1 MQYLL
6 EPPFASISGVVT
18 RKTLPNGTKLTLIAK
33 KDGTLYWRRNPSIT
47 QPSRDHLPKQS

>member
-33 KDGTLYWRRNPSIT
+33 KDGTLYWRRNPSTT
-47 QPSRDHLPKQS
+47 QPSRDHLPK